1 HLVINPVPQNLGRG
15 YGSCRVLVLL
25 IQTPLTHLL
34 SCFVIFFKNHIGQFI
49 KSVLNLDPPLLV
61 YIIEGSVFA
70 IITVVLYDKLL
81 QKKKKRVE
89 KELKE

>member
-1 HLVINPVPQNLGRG
+1 MINKLNNF
-15 YGSCRVLVLL
+15 YIKVLL
-25 IQTPLTHLL
+25 VFVVEAVVALCTHM
-34 SCFVIFFKNHIGQFI
+34 FI

-61 YIIEGSVFA
+61 YVIEGSVFA

-89 KELKE
+89 KELKELTDVVFKKYDKTGK